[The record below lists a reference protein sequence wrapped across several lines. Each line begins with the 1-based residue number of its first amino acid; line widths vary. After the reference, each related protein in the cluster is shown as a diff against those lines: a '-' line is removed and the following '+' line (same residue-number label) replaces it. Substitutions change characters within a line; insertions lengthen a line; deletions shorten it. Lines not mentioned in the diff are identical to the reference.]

1 MVIAHTRELAYQIA
15 NEYQTLS
22 KYLPEVKVAVFFGGL
37 PIRMDEECLV
47 RNHPNIVVGTPG
59 RLLALVQKKKLK
71 LDSLRYFIVD
81 ECDHVLKDNGRAYL
95 SFAGYMFYYKQN
107 AGHNKVFT
115 TFQ

>member
-1 MVIAHTRELAYQIA
+1 M
-15 NEYQTLS
+15 
-22 KYLPEVKVAVFFGGL
+22 AVFFGGL
-37 PIRMDEECLV
+37 PIRRDEECLV

-95 SFAGYMFYYKQN
+95 SFAGYMFYHKQN

-115 TFQ
+115 IRFSDEE

>member
-37 PIRMDEECLV
+37 PIR

-95 SFAGYMFYYKQN
+95 SFAGYMIYHKQN